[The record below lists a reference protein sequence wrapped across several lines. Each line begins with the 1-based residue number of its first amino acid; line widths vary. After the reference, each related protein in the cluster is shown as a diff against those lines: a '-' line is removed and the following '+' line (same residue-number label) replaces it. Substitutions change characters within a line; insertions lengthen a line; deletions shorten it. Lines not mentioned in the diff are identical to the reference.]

1 MLQSPHLCI
10 GDCNPARPFGI
21 GPLTDPHFTAFPG
34 RTLVTTSYVLAL
46 PPGAQG
52 PCANTN
58 QEERTSCPSV
68 WPGGERTPR
77 AIHCVPGT
85 GNACSPSG
93 SLPVSARA
101 REAGGGVV
109 KESGRHWIAVPG
121 PPSQSGKLGCPWLT
135 AAVAVLVCESQQ
147 PTLPSWDF
155 RAVECLEGR
164 LCGSSEKGCVCAVT
178 PQFLEPCREH

>member
-1 MLQSPHLCI
+1 MCWPYLLVPRGLVQTRIRRKGRAALACGLGERGLQ
-10 GDCNPARPFGI
+10 GPFI
-21 GPLTDPHFTAFPG
+21 VCL
-34 RTLVTTSYVLAL
+34 
-46 PPGAQG
+46 AQG
-52 PCANTN
+52 M
-58 QEERTSCPSV
+58 
-68 WPGGERTPR
+68 R
-77 AIHCVPGT
+77 APPLGL
-85 GNACSPSG
+85 SL
-93 SLPVSARA
+93 SLPGQ
-101 REAGGGVV
+101 EKPGGGVV
-109 KESGRHWIAVPG
+109 KESGRHWVAVPG